1 MASTD
6 LAAVDYEFL
15 LSSLDAL
22 LGDEKDLI
30 ANAANTSSLLFHA
43 LPAVN
48 WLGFYFSRPA
58 GEGQDRQLVL
68 GPFQGKSACVRIEW
82 GRGVCGTAA
91 ATRSTQR
98 VADVHAFE
106 GHIACDPD
114 SRSEVVV
121 PLMDGR
127 GEVVGVLDVDS
138 ADPDRFDAR
147 DQRGLEALAAVFM
160 KRWPAPQP

>member
-6 LAAVDYEFL
+6 SAAVDYEFL
-15 LSSLDAL
+15 ASSLDAL
-22 LGDEKDLI
+22 LGAEDDLI
-30 ANAANTSSLLFHA
+30 ANAANTSSLLYHA

-48 WLGFYFSRPA
+48 WLGFYFTRA
-58 GEGQDRQLVL
+58 QGEDRQLVL
-68 GPFQGKSACVRIEW
+68 GPFQGKSACVRIDW

-91 ATRSTQR
+91 ATRTTQR

-121 PLMDGR
+121 PLIDGR

-138 ADPDRFDAR
+138 ATPDRFDAR
-147 DQRGLEALAAVFM
+147 DQHGLEALAAVFM
-160 KRWPAPQP
+160 QRWPVHQP

>member
-6 LAAVDYEFL
+6 LAAVDYETL
-15 LSSLDAL
+15 ATSLDAL
-22 LGDEKDLI
+22 LGTENDSV
-30 ANAANTSSLLFHA
+30 ANAANTASLLFHA

-48 WLGFYFSRPA
+48 WLGFYFTHEGGA
-58 GEGQDRQLVL
+58 GEAPQLVL
-68 GPFQGKSACVRIEW
+68 GPFQGKSACVRIDW

-91 ATRSTQR
+91 RTGSTQR

-121 PLMDGR
+121 PLIDGH
-127 GEVVGVLDVDS
+127 GKVVGVLDVDS
-138 ADPDRFDAR
+138 AEVDRFDTR

-160 KRWPAPQP
+160 KRWPGQL